1 MKYADITQI
10 EDQNLE
16 LLIIYAYGG
25 IDDIVGVTAYAYL
38 KNSTQRNLDFIYSKY
53 EGHNLIVP
61 NTLDGVDKI
70 SDISALIME
79 YSNKYF
85 NE

>member
-38 KNSTQRNLDFIYSKY
+38 KKSIK
-53 EGHNLIVP
+53 EI
-61 NTLDGVDKI
+61 
-70 SDISALIME
+70 
-79 YSNKYF
+79 
-85 NE
+85 